1 VPLTGL
7 RVVDLTRVLS
17 GPFCSLLLADMGADV
32 IKVETPGEGDP
43 VRHQGVVKDGL
54 SWYFAAYNRNKRSIA
69 LNLRS
74 AGGREVL
81 ERLIAESDVVVDNF
95 RPGVLDKMGFGRD
108 RVQALKPD
116 IISCSINGFGAS
128 GPYRDRPAFDFIAQ
142 AMSGFM
148 SVTGGPG
155 DPPLRAGIP
164 ISDLAAGLYGAL
176 AVVAAVVRRQRTGKG
191 EAINVS
197 LMESLVS
204 LLSFQAANFLASGE
218 LPPRT
223 GNDHP
228 IVAPYGL
235 FRTADG
241 EVAIAPSTEAHFLKL
256 LDAVGAPEL
265 RALPDFRT
273 NALRVQHR
281 AAINAAIE
289 AKTAAKPSA
298 FWIETLNAAGVPCG
312 PVLGLGD
319 VFNDPQAIDQ
329 QMTIT
334 VEHPGHGTVRTLGFP
349 IKFADQPCRVRAPAP
364 DLGANSA
371 EILAELG
378 LTGAETERLRQAGA
392 FSPASTPD

>member
-1 VPLTGL
+1 
-7 RVVDLTRVLS
+7 
-17 GPFCSLLLADMGADV
+17 M
-32 IKVETPGEGDP
+32 
-43 VRHQGVVKDGL
+43 
-54 SWYFAAYNRNKRSIA
+54 
-69 LNLRS
+69 
-74 AGGREVL
+74 L
-81 ERLIAESDVVVDNF
+81 ERLIAGSNVIVDNY

-108 RVQALKPD
+108 RLQALKPD

-191 EAINVS
+191 EPINVS

-241 EVAIAPSTEAHFLKL
+241 EVAIAPSTEAHFVKL

-265 RALPDFRT
+265 RAQPDFQT
-273 NALRVQHR
+273 NALRVRHR

-289 AKTAAKPSA
+289 TKTAARPSA

-312 PVLGLGD
+312 PVLGLSE
-319 VFNDPQAIDQ
+319 VFNDPQA
-329 QMTIT
+329 TIS
-334 VEHPGHGTVRTLGFP
+334 G
-349 IKFADQPCRVRAPAP
+349 
-364 DLGANSA
+364 
-371 EILAELG
+371 
-378 LTGAETERLRQAGA
+378 
-392 FSPASTPD
+392 